1 MDVNSAYL
9 KLTQHG
15 TVEVGVVQEAVRIK
29 RLAEAMGLSVGLI
42 GHPGKWRVY
51 DLKRAKGVG

>member
-1 MDVNSAYL
+1 LELEKSLNEINRTGA
-9 KLTQHG
+9 
-15 TVEVGVVQEAVRIK
+15 VEVQTAQDAIRLK